1 MSEHSSIIMLK
12 KGIPLPTGAPFD
24 MFDLFLLNKIT
35 RWMVFKLQT
44 DFHLVSCIDIES
56 KSPIICPVLEVL

>member
-1 MSEHSSIIMLK
+1 MLK
-12 KGIPLPTGAPFD
+12 KGIPLPTGAP
-24 MFDLFLLNKIT
+24 FDLFLLNKIT